1 MGVVAAAEVLGL
13 GEDFDHGGEGEDGG
27 LFGVEGDEAVAEAGA
42 GGEVVV
48 LGAEVFFV
56 AGGAVLG
63 ERGG

>member
-1 MGVVAAAEVLGL
+1 MAAAEVLGL

-27 LFGVEGDEAVAEAGA
+27 LFGVEVDEAVAEAGA
-42 GGEVVV
+42 VGEVVG
-48 LGAEVFFV
+48 LGGEVFFV